1 MTDLAIGLLQD
12 TAAGVLLAYGQDE
25 TAPHAELHQEQL
37 QVPFFED
44 NWADKPERCLFD
56 HDFKSLARSHQVST
70 CVHNPSPG
78 SKIIHAL
85 RPGIALLNL
94 LLCDWCQW
102 HPFYS

>member
-56 HDFKSLARSHQVST
+56 HDFKSLARLHQVST
-70 CVHNPSPG
+70 WFHLLSPR
-78 SKIIHAL
+78 SKSVHAL
-85 RPGIALLNL
+85 RPGIALLTL
-94 LLCDWCQW
+94 LLCAWSQC
-102 HPFYS
+102 HSFYA